1 MTEMKTYSTER
12 RKYERPA
19 MRVYELQ
26 HRTMILAG
34 SNPTTTAGA
43 PTYNKFSETE
53 EEW

>member
-1 MTEMKTYSTER
+1 MKTYSTER

-19 MRVYELQ
+19 MRVVELQ

-34 SNPTTTAGA
+34 SNTGTTTTGA

>member
-1 MTEMKTYSTER
+1 MKSYSTER
-12 RKYERPA
+12 RKYERSTT
-19 MRVYELQ
+19 RVIELQ